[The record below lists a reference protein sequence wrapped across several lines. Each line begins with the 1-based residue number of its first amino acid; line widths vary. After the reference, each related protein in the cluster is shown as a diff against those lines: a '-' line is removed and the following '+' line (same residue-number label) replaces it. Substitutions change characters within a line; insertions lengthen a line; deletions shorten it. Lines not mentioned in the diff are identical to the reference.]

1 MPAPF
6 SEIPGRHERHLRRKK
21 GNPLFGEGA
30 GPCTDTEVMEAQRRD
45 HEELVAFMARFREL
59 VQRAV
64 DLRPTE
70 ESQTVLDLKTEL
82 DRAYEEASGLAD
94 DQAGNKE
101 AIRQLLAVI
110 MATIRS
116 SAGADAIAQRELDD
130 EDEARRM
137 HFRLLEY
144 PLVADLLHPQS
155 VIQPD
160 ELAPTLLTAGM
171 DELAAALGL
180 FDAEHLVLL
189 CRDARQLV
197 AGCGRL
203 PDALL
208 EVPARL
214 ATMEARLAELSPR
227 EVAGDG

>member
-1 MPAPF
+1 
-6 SEIPGRHERHLRRKK
+6 
-21 GNPLFGEGA
+21 
-30 GPCTDTEVMEAQRRD
+30 MEAQRRD
-45 HEELVAFMARFREL
+45 HEELVAFMARLREL

-116 SAGADAIAQRELDD
+116 SAGADATAQHELDD
-130 EDEARRM
+130 EDEARRV
-137 HFRLLEY
+137 HFQLLAY

-155 VIQPD
+155 VIQPE
-160 ELAPTLLTAGM
+160 ELAATLLTADT
-171 DELAAALGL
+171 DELAAALSL

-197 AGCGRL
+197 AGCGPL

-208 EVPARL
+208 EVPVRL
-214 ATMEARLAELSPR
+214 ATMEARLAEFSPR
-227 EVAGDG
+227 EAAGDG